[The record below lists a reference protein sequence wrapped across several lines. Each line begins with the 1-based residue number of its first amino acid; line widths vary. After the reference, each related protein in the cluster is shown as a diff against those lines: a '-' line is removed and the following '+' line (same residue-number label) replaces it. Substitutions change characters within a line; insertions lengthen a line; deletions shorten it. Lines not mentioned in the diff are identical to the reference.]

1 MEKMSRVDIARVDK
15 PWGHEEIWAHT
26 DKYVGKLLHIKAGS
40 RLSLQYHEVKEETIY
55 VLNGDLVLITDK
67 ERITLPPGSV
77 YHISPGD
84 MHRFTA
90 GKESVTLIEVSTP
103 ELDDVVRVEDDH
115 GRT

>member
-1 MEKMSRVDIARVDK
+1 MSKAQIEKVLK

-26 DKYVGKLLHIKAGS
+26 DKYVGKLLHIKKGS

-55 VLNGDLVLITDK
+55 VLQGTLTLLTDK
-67 ERITLPPGSV
+67 DRINLEPGSV
-77 YHISPGD
+77 YHIPPGS

-90 GKESVTLIEVSTP
+90 GAESVTLIEVSTP

-115 GRT
+115 GRI

>member
-1 MEKMSRVDIARVDK
+1 MSKPDITRVNK
-15 PWGHEEIWAHT
+15 PWGYEEIWAHT

-55 VLNGDLVLITDK
+55 VLQGDLVLLTDK
-67 ERITLPPGSV
+67 KRITLPPGSV

-84 MHRFTA
+84 FHRFTA
-90 GKESVTLIEVSTP
+90 GAAPVTLIEVSTP

-115 GRT
+115 GRA